1 MKRGKINR
9 RKNFFIENKR
19 GLSDIV
25 VTLIIIVLALVA
37 VGIVWAV
44 VSNLLKTGT
53 SQANF
58 QFGTLFLS
66 LTINNVALDNSG
78 NVLVTVSR
86 GTGDGDLSAIDFIVS
101 DGTKS
106 QVIKKT
112 TSLSPLGSQT
122 FTLTPSDLQGIS
134 GIYEID
140 IAPVMNSGGTDQI
153 GSKVDSKQA
162 DYYNSCT
169 QNRIA
174 RIIIIWL
181 FRINLASYLICSP

>member
-78 NVLVTVSR
+78 NVLVTVS
-86 GTGDGDLSAIDFIVS
+86 
-101 DGTKS
+101 KE
-106 QVIKKT
+106 
-112 TSLSPLGSQT
+112 
-122 FTLTPSDLQGIS
+122 QGM
-134 GIYEID
+134 GIYLQLILLFQ
-140 IAPVMNSGGTDQI
+140 MGQ
-153 GSKVDSKQA
+153 KV
-162 DYYNSCT
+162 
-169 QNRIA
+169 R
-174 RIIIIWL
+174 
-181 FRINLASYLICSP
+181 